1 MSALLDLDA
10 VRAQFPALAQS
21 VNGHPLHYF
30 DNAATT
36 LKPQPVIDA
45 VLAYNQRD
53 TANVHRGLHTLS
65 ARATEAY
72 EATRAKLA
80 QWFSVPEREV
90 VYTHG
95 CTESINIVAHC
106 WAADVLQAGD
116 EILISTLEHHAN
128 IVPWQM
134 VCQRTGAQLKIIPL
148 THDGHV
154 DVDAAQRMLTPR
166 TRLLAISGGSNA
178 IGSHVPV
185 RELTALARAA
195 GAKVLV
201 DGAQIAVRAPLDLI
215 ELGCDFFTCSAHKMF
230 GPTGAGMLWARAEL
244 LESMRP
250 WMGGGD
256 MIDTVRFEHTT
267 YADIP
272 WKFEAGTPNISGFIG
287 WSAAMDFLAPLD
299 HAGLCAHEQ
308 QLLERA
314 QEQLKP
320 IPGLQI
326 IGPETDKL
334 PIVSFQVADCH
345 EQDLATLL
353 DENGIAVRTGHHC
366 AMPLMDALGIRGT
379 VRASFSIYNTL
390 AEVDHFARSLQ
401 RIVALLR

>member
-1 MSALLDLDA
+1 MSEPLDLAA

-21 VNGHPLHYF
+21 INGHPLHYF

-45 VLAYNQRD
+45 ILAYNQRD

-72 EATRAKLA
+72 ESTRGKLA
-80 QWFSVPEREV
+80 RWFSVPEREV

-106 WAADVLQAGD
+106 WATDVLQAGD

-134 VCQRTGAQLKIIPL
+134 VCQRTGAQLKVIPL
-148 THDGHV
+148 TGDGHV
-154 DVDAAQRMLTPR
+154 DVDAAQRMLTPN

-185 RELTALARAA
+185 RELAALAHAV

-201 DGAQIAVRAPLDLI
+201 DGAQIAVRAPLDLT

-287 WSAAMDFLAPLD
+287 WGAAMSFLAQLD
-299 HAGLCAHEQ
+299 HASLSAHEQ
-308 QLLERA
+308 HLLERA
-314 QEQLKP
+314 QDQIKT

-334 PIVSFQVADCH
+334 PIVSFQIAGCH

-366 AMPLMDALGIRGT
+366 AMPLMHALGIRGT
-379 VRASFSIYNTL
+379 VRASFSIYNTP
-390 AEVDHFARSLQ
+390 AQVDHFALSLQ
-401 RIVALLR
+401 RIAALLR